1 VSHKVRKGDTIV
13 DGSTNPGVVGEWARR
28 TRRTPRARRGEAR
41 PRRRAFIFSAM
52 RPQLNRPVESSRDDE
67 ALVRHEVS
75 RHDLA
80 RVPEHGSQ
88 ETVVPRPPQ
97 LERGI
102 KRAGQKRL
110 PRGAVA
116 NLGDG
121 CSVGGQHSAALAT
134 TKVPDSDSV
143 VDAAARSLKPV
154 GAKGHGTAE
163 AKKGGEGEE

>member
-1 VSHKVRKGDTIV
+1 MGAQILELWVNGQ
-13 DGSTNPGVVGEWARR
+13 DGLDARPG
-28 TRRTPRARRGEAR
+28 RGEAR

-102 KRAGQKRL
+102 K
-110 PRGAVA
+110 
-116 NLGDG
+116 
-121 CSVGGQHSAALAT
+121 
-134 TKVPDSDSV
+134 
-143 VDAAARSLKPV
+143 
-154 GAKGHGTAE
+154 
-163 AKKGGEGEE
+163 